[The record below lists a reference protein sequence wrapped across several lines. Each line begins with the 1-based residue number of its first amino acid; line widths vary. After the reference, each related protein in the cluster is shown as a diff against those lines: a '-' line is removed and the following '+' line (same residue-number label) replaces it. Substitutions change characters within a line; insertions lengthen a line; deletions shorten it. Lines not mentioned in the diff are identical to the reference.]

1 MVIESG
7 RQPGRTARYGSGH
20 KQIIV
25 IENVT
30 LVLNLKSAE
39 LMHVPMN
46 RPVLLLEDQ
55 PLIALDLEDLL
66 LGAGMREVICLRSV
80 EEGIVWLKEASPSV
94 IIVDYHLSD
103 GASLSILELAKERRI
118 PCVVHS
124 AVSMPEDADRTLIE
138 GMSWLDKPSD
148 PEIFVKAVL
157 AAAQQSASG
166 A

>member
-7 RQPGRTARYGSGH
+7 RQPAATARYGIGH
-20 KQIIV
+20 RQILG

-39 LMHVPMN
+39 LMHVPQH

-66 LGAGMREVICLRSV
+66 QGAGMREVICLRSV
-80 EEGIVWLKEASPSV
+80 EEGLGWLKTAMPSV

-103 GASLSILELAKERRI
+103 GASLSILQLAKQRHI

-124 AVSMPEDADRTLIE
+124 AVPRPEDVDQSLID
-138 GMSWLDKPSD
+138 GMPWLDKPSD
-148 PEIFVKAVL
+148 PAIFVETVL
-157 AAAQQSASG
+157 AMAQTRPA
-166 A
+166 

>member
-1 MVIESG
+1 MGIESG
-7 RQPGRTARYGSGH
+7 TQPAATARYGSGH
-20 KQIIV
+20 KQIIA

-30 LVLNLKSAE
+30 LLLNVKLAE
-39 LMHVPMN
+39 LMHVPLN

-80 EEGIVWLKEASPSV
+80 EEGLSWLETATPSV

-103 GASLSILELAKERRI
+103 GASLSILQLAKQRGI

-124 AVSMPEDADRTLIE
+124 AVPMPDDVDQRLIE
-138 GMSWLDKPSD
+138 NMPWLDKPCD
-148 PEIFVKAVL
+148 PDVFVETVMATVETRR
-157 AAAQQSASG
+157 A
-166 A
+166 

>member
-7 RQPGRTARYGSGH
+7 RQPAGTARYGIGH
-20 KQIIV
+20 KQIIR

-39 LMHVPMN
+39 LMHVPLN

-66 LGAGMREVICLRSV
+66 LQAGMREVICLRSV
-80 EEGIVWLKEASPSV
+80 EEGLSWLETANPSV

-103 GASLSILELAKERRI
+103 GASLSILALAKERHI

-124 AVSMPEDADRTLIE
+124 AVPLPDDGDRNLIAGMP
-138 GMSWLDKPSD
+138 WLDKPSD
-148 PEIFVKAVL
+148 PDVFVETVL
-157 AAAQQSASG
+157 ATAQLHV
-166 A
+166 

>member
-1 MVIESG
+1 MGIESG
-7 RQPGRTARYGSGH
+7 TQPAATARYGSGH
-20 KQIIV
+20 KQIIA

-39 LMHVPMN
+39 LMHVPLN

-80 EEGIVWLKEASPSV
+80 EEGLSWLEDGSPLV

-103 GASLSILELAKERRI
+103 GASLSILQLAKQRCI

-124 AVSMPEDADRTLIE
+124 AVPMPDDVDRDLIE
-138 GMSWLDKPSD
+138 DMPWLDKPCD
-148 PEIFVKAVL
+148 PDMFVATVL
-157 AAAQQSASG
+157 ATAETRHA
-166 A
+166 